1 MYAAA
6 AENAAPLTYW
16 AYEKALGPV
25 GGWIVLLCVILFAV
39 STAISWSYYGDRCAV
54 YLLGEKAVL
63 PYRIVY
69 VVMHFLG
76 AVLSLN
82 VVWELGDLAMALG
95 TLPNALALLLLSG
108 VVVRE
113 AKRYWGPAARQR

>member
-1 MYAAA
+1 M
-6 AENAAPLTYW
+6 
-16 AYEKALGPV
+16 
-25 GGWIVLLCVILFAV
+25 LLCVILFAV

-54 YLLGEKAVL
+54 YLLGDKAVL

-95 TLPNALALLLLSG
+95 TLPNVLALLLLSG
-108 VVVRE
+108 VVVSE
-113 AKRYWGPAARQR
+113 ARRYWGPAARQM